1 MGAFGG
7 NMRKDL
13 NGESL
18 YQASNIRCE
27 DGATAPV
34 ISPLTLTVTTSTQR
48 ARATNVATITTAAN
62 HGIAVGQTF
71 TISGVTG
78 AAYNGTF
85 VATAGTATTAL
96 KYASTGAD
104 ESTTADTGGSVYPH
118 KTLTPDKKD
127 MYLVLSP
134 SADLRVSENN
144 VMDGSATTKGY
155 DKILSG
161 DRDVFDSADEQPLY
175 IRPDTATCVICFR
188 YHTADEI

>member
-1 MGAFGG
+1 MGAFAGS
-7 NMRKDL
+7 MRKDL

-18 YQASNIRCE
+18 FQASNIRCE
-27 DGATAPV
+27 DGAATPV
-34 ISPLTLTVTTSTQR
+34 VSPLTLTVTTSTHR

-85 VATAGTATTAL
+85 VAISGTATTAL
-96 KYASTGAD
+96 KYASTGSD

-127 MYLVLSP
+127 MHMSLQTT
-134 SADLRVSENN
+134 ADLRVAENN
-144 VMDGSATTKGY
+144 YLDGTNGGY

-161 DRDVFDSADEQPLY
+161 DRDMFDCADEAPLY
-175 IRPDTATCVICFR
+175 VRPDSATCVIYFR
-188 YHTADEI
+188 YHTADAL